1 MRVTMAVRS
10 ASFPTVPFPAHLHT
24 RLRRCATGLGI
35 LLVAFL
41 IAIPG
46 AAAQELRP
54 IRELPGIGA
63 GTCPQIGIVS
73 AAPAPGDVQRSR
85 ALLRSGQE
93 AALIGDQTRALA
105 EFSEAA
111 RLNPV
116 DPEVAYALARVH
128 EELGAETDAM
138 RELCRYLV
146 LAPGGPD
153 AGEVRQRIEGLAAA
167 IPAPVSPIVAEHF
180 QVALSHYDEGRLRE
194 SDIAL
199 SYVLRE
205 SPGLAEVH
213 FNRALVRLAQN
224 RAGPAAQD
232 LERYLA
238 LDPEAADR
246 EAVSAW
252 IAELRARA
260 VSPARVLRNGLLV
273 PGLGQVTTR
282 RPVFGALVFGAAGAA
297 TYVALQTREEARTV
311 TFEDPFGNPYQ
322 ERQTVTTRP
331 HRDLG
336 LAAALVITVFAATEA
351 YSHVR
356 AERAR
361 TEASTRSVTSGNSV
375 GPVIEP
381 AGDGSIRLGVR
392 VQLPSA
398 RDGRSRAAPR

>member
-1 MRVTMAVRS
+1 MRVAAAVRS
-10 ASFPTVPFPAHLHT
+10 LSSWTVPSPACWMT
-24 RLRRCATGLGI
+24 RLRRFAAGLGI
-35 LLVAFL
+35 LIAFSVDVST
-41 IAIPG
+41 AF
-46 AAAQELRP
+46 AQELRP
-54 IRELPGIGA
+54 IRELPGTGSDA
-63 GTCPQIGIVS
+63 CPPIGIVS
-73 AAPAPGDVQRSR
+73 AAPPPGDRQRAR
-85 ALLRSGQE
+85 ALLRDGQE
-93 AALIGDQTRALA
+93 AALIGDQNRALA
-105 EFSEAA
+105 QFSEAA

-128 EELGAETDAM
+128 EEMGAETDAM

-153 AGEVRQRIEGLAAA
+153 AGEVRQRIEGIVAAL
-167 IPAPVSPIVAEHF
+167 PVQVPPTVAEHF
-180 QVALSHYDEGRLRE
+180 QVALSFYDAGRLRE
-194 SDIAL
+194 SDLAL

-205 SPGLAEVH
+205 SPGLAEAH

-232 LERYLA
+232 LERYLTLA
-238 LDPEAADR
+238 PDAADR
-246 EAVSAW
+246 EAVSAR
-252 IAELRARA
+252 IAELRART

-297 TYVALQTREEARTV
+297 TYVAFQTREEARTV

-336 LAAALVITVFAATEA
+336 LSAALVITVFAATEA

-356 AERAR
+356 AGRAR
-361 TEASTRSVTSGNSV
+361 NGASTQAATTAKPP
-375 GPVIEP
+375 GPIIEP
-381 AGDGSIRLGVR
+381 TGDGSIRLGVR
-392 VQLPSA
+392 VPLPNAGDA
-398 RDGRSRAAPR
+398 RGRVAPR